1 MIEIAGGIIL
11 AVLFFAFLPVII
23 MLSVG
28 IIGIGLLVILCVGI
42 YFLSLN
48 YVSSEN
54 AIFITFSIFVIS
66 FLVYNWKFAYKS
78 VSDNDVNAVNRFYIF
93 DNSSIERKNS
103 ISKYL
108 LKKDGVNSVVICQS
122 ALKSI
127 HLTASNNVQ
136 QLNKVIP
143 FSAPFYAA

>member
-54 AIFITFSIFVIS
+54 AISITFSIFFIS
-66 FLVYNWKFAYKS
+66 FLVFICSKLNWKF
-78 VSDNDVNAVNRFYIF
+78 SDNKIDGNAVNTFYISA
-93 DNSSIERKNS
+93 DTSIEKEENIR
-103 ISKYL
+103 KYL
-108 LKKDGVNSVVICQS
+108 LAKEGINSVVINGYTDIVVS
-122 ALKSI
+122 FNIFKISREDIEIYIDKLR
-127 HLTASNNVQ
+127 
-136 QLNKVIP
+136 
-143 FSAPFYAA
+143 

>member
-66 FLVYNWKFAYKS
+66 FLVYNWKFS
-78 VSDNDVNAVNRFYIF
+78 GNTSNTSNTFYLSADI
-93 DNSSIERKNS
+93 SIEKKDNIR
-103 ISKYL
+103 KYL
-108 LKKDGVNSVVICQS
+108 LEKEGINSVYIDAYGNIIVNFNTHKIS
-122 ALKSI
+122 REDIEIFIDKLS
-127 HLTASNNVQ
+127 
-136 QLNKVIP
+136 
-143 FSAPFYAA
+143 

>member
-1 MIEIAGGIIL
+1 MIDIAGGIIL

-54 AIFITFSIFVIS
+54 AILITFSTLVIS
-66 FLVYNWKFAYKS
+66 YLVYNWKFS
-78 VSDNDVNAVNRFYIF
+78 R
-93 DNSSIERKNS
+93 
-103 ISKYL
+103 
-108 LKKDGVNSVVICQS
+108 
-122 ALKSI
+122 
-127 HLTASNNVQ
+127 
-136 QLNKVIP
+136 
-143 FSAPFYAA
+143 